1 MLPNGASFTDAS
13 PELTFQDE
21 NTDSDVIASLSYTY
35 NEEPVG
41 TADISLTK
49 DNLQEFTFDKET
61 DSGETADTETSE
73 TEEPIQQTH
82 FIKINVRLI
91 LIVAA
96 VLLLL
101 FLLYR
106 LIRHLMKTFQLTLRL
121 PKLQRRRSRNRRS
134 SFHGMKPAAKNK
146 KPEKRYHR
154 TPKDRGGWD
163 DLDL

>member
-1 MLPNGASFTDAS
+1 MD
-13 PELTFQDE
+13 
-21 NTDSDVIASLSYTY
+21 NTMMINLLS
-35 NEEPVG
+35 
-41 TADISLTK
+41 
-49 DNLQEFTFDKET
+49 
-61 DSGETADTETSE
+61 
-73 TEEPIQQTH
+73 
-82 FIKINVRLI
+82 R
-91 LIVAA
+91 AA

-106 LIRHLMKTFQLTLRL
+106 LIRHLMKTFQFTLRL

-146 KPEKRYHR
+146 KLEKRYHR